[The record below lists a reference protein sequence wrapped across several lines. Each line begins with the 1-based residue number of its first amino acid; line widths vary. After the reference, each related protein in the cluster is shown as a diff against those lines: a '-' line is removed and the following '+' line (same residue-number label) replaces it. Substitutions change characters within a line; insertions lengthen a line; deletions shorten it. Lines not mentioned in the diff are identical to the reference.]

1 MYCSQLCTHMRNIV
15 TRSKCWGS
23 ETSVVCAVVTA
34 TLQTIKC
41 ISVLFDN
48 LCIFIFIRKSD
59 WNCLLLLNIYLVSL
73 KFIWNI
79 PNYYVKNWT
88 TQFNAI
94 IPAVYCIIFI
104 LKSPYISHI
113 LNQSYNYSAS
123 VISWTDLSSLNTHKL
138 FLGLGFEN

>member
-34 TLQTIKC
+34 TPQTIKC

-48 LCIFIFIRKSD
+48 LCIFISIRKSH
-59 WNCLLLLNIYLVSL
+59 WNSLLLLNIYLVSL

-88 TQFNAI
+88 IEFNGI
-94 IPAVYCIIFI
+94 IPAVYCILFI
-104 LKSPYISHI
+104 LKSPYISHN
-113 LNQSYNYSAS
+113 LNQSCNCSVSA
-123 VISWTDLSSLNTHKL
+123 ISWTDLSALRTDKL
-138 FLGLGFEN
+138 FLGVSFEN